1 MFPTAAPVI
10 DYDSSLS
17 APLRLKGGSSLILTV
32 NITGEPKPESH
43 WFLEDVEIHPDEHT
57 QIEGDGTFSRL
68 TVKDVST
75 QNAGKYKV
83 TAENKVGATSA
94 AFDVAIQGES

>member
-1 MFPTAAPVI
+1 M
-10 DYDSSLS
+10 
-17 APLRLKGGSSLILTV
+17 

-43 WFLEDVEIHPDEHT
+43 WFLEDVEIQPDERT

-75 QNAGKYKV
+75 RNAGKYTV
-83 TAENKVGATSA
+83 TAENKVGSSSA
-94 AFDVAIQGES
+94 AFNVAIQGEL

>member
-1 MFPTAAPVI
+1 M
-10 DYDSSLS
+10 
-17 APLRLKGGSSLILTV
+17 RLKGGSSLILTV

-43 WFLEDVEIHPDEHT
+43 WFLEDVEIQPDERI

-75 QNAGKYKV
+75 RNAGKYTV
-83 TAENKVGATSA
+83 TAENKVGSSSA
-94 AFDVAIQGES
+94 AFDVAIQGEL